1 MKKVLFTATV
11 DSHILQFHLPFL
23 KLFKEKGYEVHVAT
37 NGDEEIPYCDVKH
50 KVCFERSPFKLNN
63 LKAIGQMKK
72 ICEKEKFDI
81 IHTHTPMGSVVTRLG
96 AIKSRKKFK
105 TRVIYTAHGLH
116 FFKGAPLKNWLIFYP
131 VEKFLSRFTDTL
143 ILINQEDYDLC
154 KRKFKKCKDIQYV
167 PGVGIDEEK
176 FNFEMTKKE
185 KKELRESLGLKEKDF
200 VMIYPAELNQNKN
213 QEMIISAI
221 EVLSKKYKD
230 IKVLLP
236 GVDSYNGYYQKL
248 VKEKGLD
255 DYIKFLGYRKD
266 IPKLLKI
273 SDASLATSYREG
285 LPLNVME
292 AMYVGLPIVAT
303 NCRGQ
308 NELVKN
314 HINGYLVTIGDQNR
328 FTECIEKLYLSR
340 NENDRFGEQSKYI
353 VKEYLLD
360 KIIAKLE
367 KIYFKRKKILHV
379 LASNIFSGAE
389 NVVCTI
395 INNTKEDYVMYYCS
409 PKGPIESNLKEMNI
423 NYLPLE
429 KLSVKEIKNTIK
441 KIQPDVIHAHDN
453 KATVLCSLF
462 GKKYKV
468 ISHIH
473 GNNKIMNTKNFKTI
487 LFNLC
492 SKNLFKI
499 IWVSDSSFDG
509 YYFKNNVKEKSIIL
523 YNVVDQKAIEEK
535 SKEYKCGEEFDLIF
549 LGRLGYPK
557 NPERLI
563 DVIELVKQKK
573 NDIRVAIVGDG
584 PDRNLVEEKIKEKK
598 LNKNIKLFGFQSN
611 PYPILRNS
619 KILIMTS
626 IYEGTPMCALEA
638 QALGKPIVATPV
650 DGLKKIIKN
659 DYNGYLSDDN
669 NLLVTSIISLLN
681 NDLKYKNNLV
691 NSLNKAN
698 KLNNIKIYKNTIIDI
713 YNKCI

>member
-72 ICEKEKFDI
+72 ICENEKFDI

-154 KRKFKKCKDIQYV
+154 KRKFKKCRDIQYV
-167 PGVGIDEEK
+167 PGVGINEEK

-185 KKELRESLGLKEKDF
+185 KKVLRESLGLKEKDF

-221 EVLSKKYKD
+221 EVLSNKYKD

-236 GVDSYNGYYQKL
+236 GVDSLNGYYQKL

-255 DYIKFLGYRKD
+255 DYILFLGYRKD
-266 IPKLLKI
+266 IPRLLKI

-308 NELVKN
+308 NELVKD

-328 FTECIEKLYLSR
+328 FIECIEKLYLSR

-360 KIIAKLE
+360 KIIFKLE
-367 KIYFKRKKILHV
+367 KIYFKKKKVLHV
-379 LASNIFSGAE
+379 LASNKFSGAE
-389 NVVCTI
+389 NVACTI
-395 INNTKEDYVMYYCS
+395 IE
-409 PKGPIESNLKEMNI
+409 NLKKEFEFVYCCPNGQI
-423 NYLPLE
+423 KDVLE
-429 KLSVKEIKNTIK
+429 KKNIEYIPIK
-441 KIQPDVIHAHDN
+441 KLSYTNLKNVIKEYKPDIIHAHDY
-453 KATVLCSLF
+453 KASCLASLF
-462 GKKYKV
+462 KGSII

-473 GNNKIMNTKNFKTI
+473 QNSTKMREKNI
-487 LFNLC
+487 LTLIYKLC
-492 SKNLFKI
+492 SSKFNNI
-499 IWVSDSSFDG
+499 IYVSDSALDD
-509 YYFKNNVKEKSIIL
+509 YYYKSHVLNKSMVL
-523 YNVVDQKAIEEK
+523 YNVIDISAINNK
-535 SKEYKCGEEFDLIF
+535 SKEFIVEKNYDLIF
-549 LGRLGYPK
+549 LGRLAIQK

-563 DVIELVKQKK
+563 KIM
-573 NDIRVAIVGDG
+573 NDLIKINSNVRLAIIGDG
-584 PDRNLVEEKIKEKK
+584 EKK
-598 LNKNIKLFGFQSN
+598 EIISKMIHELHIENNIDMLGYQSN
-611 PYPILRNS
+611 PYPYLKNG

-626 IYEGTPMCALEA
+626 FFEGTPMAALEA
-638 QALGKPIVATPV
+638 MNFKLTIVSTPV
-650 DGLKKIIKN
+650 DGLKKIVKN
-659 DYNGYLSDDN
+659 NYNGFLYDSDDEIVNCINSLLSDKDKLNKIRKNSYDFFLEYN
-669 NLLVTSIISLLN
+669 NLE
-681 NDLKYKNNLV
+681 KYCDVLRN
-691 NSLNKAN
+691 
-698 KLNNIKIYKNTIIDI
+698 IYK
-713 YNKCI
+713 